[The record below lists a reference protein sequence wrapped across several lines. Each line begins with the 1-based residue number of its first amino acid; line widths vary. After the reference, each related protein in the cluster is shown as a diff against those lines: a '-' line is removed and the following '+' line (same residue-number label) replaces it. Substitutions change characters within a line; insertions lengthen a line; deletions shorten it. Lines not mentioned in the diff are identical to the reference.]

1 MLLSPWL
8 DLRMVDRLPVI
19 RLSAASGKVRIRQA
33 VYRRGMKLLLVE
45 DDPSMQTALRRTLQN
60 RGIAVELCSDGR
72 QALER
77 WKAAPPDVV
86 LLDLTLPGM
95 DGLLVLEHARRSGL
109 ATPVLILTARGTVGD
124 RIIGLN
130 TGADDYLAKPFDLD
144 ELEARLRA
152 LHRRG
157 GASGPAA
164 PEPGLGGLR
173 LDRQSGAIHWR
184 DEILELAPREAAL
197 LQALLARPGHAVP
210 KERLFELVFPGETEV
225 QYEAIEVVVYRL
237 RKKLAHT
244 GVKLVTLRG
253 LGYLLKAGE

>member
-1 MLLSPWL
+1 
-8 DLRMVDRLPVI
+8 MVGPAAVK
-19 RLSAASGKVRIRQA
+19 RLSGRIRESA
-33 VYRRGMKLLLVE
+33 NVDSAMVEAMKVLLVE
-45 DDPSMQTALRRTLQN
+45 DDPSMQTALKRALQN
-60 RGIAVELCSDGR
+60 RGMDVALCSDGR

-77 WKAAPPDVV
+77 WKGAPPDVV
-86 LLDLTLPGM
+86 MLDLTLPGM
-95 DGLLVLEHARRSGL
+95 DGLLVLEEARRSGL

-130 TGADDYLAKPFDLD
+130 TGADDYLPKPFDLD

-152 LHRRG
+152 RNRRRPS
-157 GASGPAA
+157 AGPAA
-164 PEPGLGGLR
+164 DSGIGGLHW
-173 LDRQSGAIHWR
+173 DRQSGAIHWR

-237 RKKLAHT
+237 RKKLGPT

>member
-1 MLLSPWL
+1 MWRSFMF
-8 DLRMVDRLPVI
+8 D
-19 RLSAASGKVRIRQA
+19 
-33 VYRRGMKLLLVE
+33 GMKLLLVE
-45 DDPSMQTALRRTLQN
+45 DDPSMQTALKRTLQN
-60 RGIAVELCSDGR
+60 RGMDVELCGDGR

-77 WKAAPPDVV
+77 WKSAPPDVV
-86 LLDLTLPGM
+86 MLDLTLPGM
-95 DGLLVLEHARRSGL
+95 DGLLVLEQARRAGL

-130 TGADDYLAKPFDLD
+130 TGADDYLPKPFDLD

-152 LHRRG
+152 LHRRRAPG
-157 GASGPAA
+157 SRAA
-164 PEPGLGGLR
+164 AEPGLGGLHW
-173 LDRQSGAIHWR
+173 DRDSGAVYWR
-184 DEILELAPREAAL
+184 DEILELAPRESAL
-197 LQALLARPGHAVP
+197 LQALLSRPGHAVP

>member
-1 MLLSPWL
+1 
-8 DLRMVDRLPVI
+8 MVED
-19 RLSAASGKVRIRQA
+19 
-33 VYRRGMKLLLVE
+33 MKLLLVE
-45 DDPSMQTALRRTLQN
+45 DDPAMQTALRRTLHN
-60 RGIAVELCSDGR
+60 RGMAVDVCGDGR
-72 QALER
+72 SALAR

-95 DGLLVLEHARRSGL
+95 DGLLVLEEGRRAGL
-109 ATPVLILTARGTVGD
+109 STPVLILTARGTVGD
-124 RIIGLN
+124 RVIGLN

-152 LHRRG
+152 LHRRRA
-157 GASGPAA
+157 GAGAR
-164 PEPGLGGLR
+164 EPGLGGLHW
-173 LDRQSGAIHWR
+173 DRESGAIHWR
-184 DEILELAPREAAL
+184 DEILELPPREAAL

-210 KERLFELVFPGETEV
+210 KERLFELVFPGAAEV

-237 RKKLAHT
+237 RKKLAAT

>member
-1 MLLSPWL
+1 
-8 DLRMVDRLPVI
+8 MVGPAAVN
-19 RLSAASGKVRIRQA
+19 RLSWRIRESA
-33 VYRRGMKLLLVE
+33 NVDWFMVEEMKLLLVE
-45 DDPSMQTALRRTLQN
+45 DDPSMQTALKRALQN
-60 RGIAVELCSDGR
+60 RGMDVELCSDGK

-77 WKAAPPDVV
+77 WKGAPPDVV
-86 LLDLTLPGM
+86 MLDLTLPGM
-95 DGLLVLEHARRSGL
+95 DGLLVLEEARRSGL

-130 TGADDYLAKPFDLD
+130 TGADDYLPKPFDLD

-152 LHRRG
+152 LHRRRAPGRAG
-157 GASGPAA
+157 GDGI
-164 PEPGLGGLR
+164 GGLHW
-173 LDRQSGAIHWR
+173 DRQSGAIHWR

-210 KERLFELVFPGETEV
+210 KERLFELVFPGEADV